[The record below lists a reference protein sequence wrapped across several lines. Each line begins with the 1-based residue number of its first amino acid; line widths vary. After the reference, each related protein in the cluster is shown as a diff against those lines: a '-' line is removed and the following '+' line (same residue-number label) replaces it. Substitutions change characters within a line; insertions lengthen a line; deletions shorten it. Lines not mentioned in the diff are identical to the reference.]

1 MEVLV
6 IGKPAINIYLPLQ
19 EYPQEGDVFL
29 ITGKNE
35 SVGGVG
41 AVSAC
46 LFAKWGVKPYFTG
59 VLGNDA
65 YGEKIRNTF
74 SEYKVNS
81 KYLET
86 NFEKPTTT
94 NYFILNSKTG
104 NVTKILF
111 NDPDVELQK
120 FKYDFQPDWAILD
133 GSDLAGAMALLNNDQ
148 RVRTVYYARRAD
160 ANTIQLTK
168 KSDYV
173 VCTQSFVENYT
184 KTKIDSE
191 AGTEEYVIMYQK
203 LVDLAGGNNYIVLL
217 NNKKILYCETNKVK
231 MLPEMKINHADVSS
245 FDSVFTATFTFGMMK
260 GLALDDAIKL
270 ANTAAA
276 ISLSKIGEEPSIPT
290 LDEALDNSGLR
301 DKFTEAKE
309 VLAKAG
315 SNTNKG
321 VGETPVFETQTE
333 ETPQPTTEEAQ
344 PAPVEQTQEVSQVE
358 NTAFGAAPVPTENV
372 VAEPAPMPEAV
383 DNTNVQNV
391 EMPQPQPVEV
401 QPAAQ
406 PVEMPQVQQEAPQV
420 PQHEETN
427 IFG

>member
-65 YGEKIRNTF
+65 YGEKIRNVF
-74 SEYKVNS
+74 SEYKVNT
-81 KYLET
+81 KFLET

-94 NYFILNSKTG
+94 NYFILNVKSG
-104 NVTKILF
+104 NVTKILY

-133 GSDLAGAMALLNNDQ
+133 GSDLAGAMALLNNDS

-160 ANTIQLTK
+160 ANTIQLSK
-168 KSDYV
+168 KSTYV

-184 KTKIDSE
+184 KTTIAPD
-191 AGTEEYVIMYQK
+191 AGTEVYVDLYQK
-203 LVDLAGGNNYIVLL
+203 LVDLAGGNNYVVIL

-231 MLPEMKINHADVSS
+231 MLPEMKINHVDVSS
-245 FDSVFTATFTFGMMK
+245 FDSVFTAAFTYAMMK
-260 GLALDDAIKL
+260 GVVIDDAIKF

-276 ISLSKIGEEPSIPT
+276 ISISKIGEEPAIPT

-301 DKFTEAKE
+301 ERFNEAKE

-315 SNTNKG
+315 PNTNQNVAPSAIEFAPQPEVPQEQAAPQPEATPEQQATQDVAFNQAP
-321 VGETPVFETQTE
+321 VGTETPTE
-333 ETPQPTTEEAQ
+333 Q
-344 PAPVEQTQEVSQVE
+344 PATPSVEEQPVQEQPAQEVPQE
-358 NTAFGAAPVPTENV
+358 NTQVSNP
-372 VAEPAPMPEAV
+372 
-383 DNTNVQNV
+383 
-391 EMPQPQPVEV
+391 
-401 QPAAQ
+401 Q
-406 PVEMPQVQQEAPQV
+406 PVEMPTVQEAPQV